1 MLASTQT
8 VLSRPS
14 TPNKSIKSIS
24 ADTNF
29 FPLNTYEENNKEV
42 RSPTSVACTNNS
54 EKTRVTHSSS
64 SAFASGS
71 FFDQQYIDCLYLD
84 FDLTFSLTSTK
95 AETFYSVD
103 ECLSIYQNAA
113 NVQGVSYQKYC
124 QCAKIF
130 VNKIQALG
138 ISVVILTMNNRRSVF
153 NGLTAMGITK
163 TSCCATASPPFY
175 STTLHHFEI
184 LSVYDMQQQSAN
196 ESTLTKAAVLQQH
209 SVSRGFVTSIFV
221 DDSEQEISNMKNSAI
236 HVIYYR
242 TTNDERTVQVK
253 TVQCTRPRRD
263 TNEKG
268 GMFNY
273 PKVQKEILQLLTC

>member
-1 MLASTQT
+1 MLTSAET
-8 VLSRPS
+8 VVSRPS
-14 TPNKSIKSIS
+14 TPNNSRSIS
-24 ADTNF
+24 ADKKNF
-29 FPLNTYEENNKEV
+29 SLNTSDEENINYVGEV
-42 RSPTSVACTNNS
+42 SPTSVACTNNS
-54 EKTRVTHSSS
+54 TTPRVASG
-64 SAFASGS
+64 AFASQTFS
-71 FFDQQYIDCLYLD
+71 DQQYIDCLYLD
-84 FDLTFSLTSTK
+84 FDLTFSLTSTE
-95 AETFYSVD
+95 AENVYSVD

-113 NVQGVSYQKYC
+113 NVQGISYHKYC
-124 QCAKIF
+124 QCAKEF
-130 VNKIQALG
+130 VTQIQALG

>member
-1 MLASTQT
+1 MLTSTQT

-24 ADTNF
+24 TDTNF
-29 FPLNTYEENNKEV
+29 FALNTYEENNKEV

-124 QCAKIF
+124 QCAKKF

-138 ISVVILTMNNRRSVF
+138 ISVVILTMNNRRSVL
-153 NGLTAMGITK
+153 NGLSALLNNNNDK
-163 TSCCATASPPFY
+163 TTVPS
-175 STTLHHFEI
+175 LEI

-196 ESTLTKAAVLQQH
+196 GLPLSKADVLQQH
-209 SVSRGFVTSIFV
+209 SLSRGFVTSIFV
-221 DDSEQEISNMKNSAI
+221 DDSEQEISNMENSAI
-236 HVIYYR
+236 HCTDYSSF
-242 TTNDERTVQVK
+242 TNSVLWMGDVDDRTVQVK

-268 GMFNY
+268 GLFNY
-273 PKVQKEILQLLTC
+273 PKVQQEILQLLTC